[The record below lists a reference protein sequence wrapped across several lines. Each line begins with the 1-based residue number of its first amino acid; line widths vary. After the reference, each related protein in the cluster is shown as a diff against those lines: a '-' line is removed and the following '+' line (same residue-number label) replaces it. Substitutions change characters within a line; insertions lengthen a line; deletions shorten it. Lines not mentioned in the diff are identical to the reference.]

1 MKKKTGKMILLTG
14 VLCILSLAVCACG
27 KTEEA
32 SGTQEPQVAQG
43 EGIPEDDTEDDVSA
57 PKPEADAEGTDAGN
71 EPESPEASPEPQS
84 GESSSQGTDST
95 QKEQLEEQP
104 EQQPEAQSQSTSAA
118 SAEWV
123 DSTPNLEGDIKEL
136 KDGQLTVVE
145 AITEKSDNGGDI
157 IVAPGSGDDSEFN
170 KIAVTYDENTLFAI
184 QTIYDGGARFEM
196 SEATAADLASGQ
208 FIQVWGS
215 PSGSGLKATQICIVK
230 VA

>member
-32 SGTQEPQVAQG
+32 SDTQEPQVVQG
-43 EGIPEDDTEDDVSA
+43 EPIPEDDTEDDASA
-57 PKPEADAEGTDAGN
+57 PEPEADAEETDTGN

-95 QKEQLEEQP
+95 QKEQ
-104 EQQPEAQSQSTSAA
+104 PEAQSQSTSGT

-157 IVAPGSGDDSEFN
+157 VVSPGSGDDSEFN

-184 QTIYDGGARFEM
+184 QTIYDGGARSEM

-208 FIQVWGS
+208 FIRVWGS
-215 PSGSGLKATQICIVK
+215 SSGSGLKATRICIVK

>member
-32 SGTQEPQVAQG
+32 SDTPEPQVVQG
-43 EGIPEDDTEDDVSA
+43 EPIPEDDTEDDVSA
-57 PKPEADAEGTDAGN
+57 PEPEADAEGTDTGN

-95 QKEQLEEQP
+95 QKEQ
-104 EQQPEAQSQSTSAA
+104 PEAQSQSTSGT

-157 IVAPGSGDDSEFN
+157 VVSPGSGDDSEFN

-184 QTIYDGGARFEM
+184 QTIYDGGARSEM
-196 SEATAADLASGQ
+196 SAATAADLASGQ

-215 PSGSGLKATQICIVK
+215 SSGSGLKATQICIVK

>member
-1 MKKKTGKMILLTG
+1 MKRKTGKMILLTG

-32 SGTQEPQVAQG
+32 SDTQEPQVVQG
-43 EGIPEDDTEDDVSA
+43 EPIPEDDTEDDASA
-57 PKPEADAEGTDAGN
+57 PEPEADAEGTDTGN

-95 QKEQLEEQP
+95 QKEQ
-104 EQQPEAQSQSTSAA
+104 PEAQSQSTSGT

-157 IVAPGSGDDSEFN
+157 VVSPGSGDDSEFN

-215 PSGSGLKATQICIVK
+215 SSGSGLKATQICIVK

>member
-32 SGTQEPQVAQG
+32 SDTQEPQVVQG
-43 EGIPEDDTEDDVSA
+43 EPIPEDDTEDDASA
-57 PKPEADAEGTDAGN
+57 PEPEADAEGTDTGN

-95 QKEQLEEQP
+95 QKEQ
-104 EQQPEAQSQSTSAA
+104 PEAQSQSTSGT

-145 AITEKSDNGGDI
+145 AITAKSDNGGDI
-157 IVAPGSGDDSEFN
+157 IVVPGSEDDSEFN

-184 QTIYDGGARFEM
+184 QTIYDGGARSEM

>member
-27 KTEEA
+27 KKEEA
-32 SGTQEPQVAQG
+32 SDTPEPQVVQG
-43 EGIPEDDTEDDVSA
+43 EPIPEDDTEDDASA
-57 PKPEADAEGTDAGN
+57 PEPEADAEGTDTGN

-84 GESSSQGTDST
+84 GENSSQGTDST
-95 QKEQLEEQP
+95 QKEQ
-104 EQQPEAQSQSTSAA
+104 PEAQSQSTSGT

-145 AITEKSDNGGDI
+145 NIITKSDNGGDI
-157 IVAPGSGDDSEFN
+157 MVGPGSGDDSEFN

-196 SEATAADLASGQ
+196 SEATAADLAAGQ
-208 FIQVWGS
+208 HLRVWGS
-215 PSGSGLKATQICIVK
+215 SSGSGLKATQICIVE

>member
-1 MKKKTGKMILLTG
+1 MKKKAGKTILLTG

-32 SGTQEPQVAQG
+32 SDTQEPQVVQG
-43 EGIPEDDTEDDVSA
+43 EPIPEDDTEDDVSA
-57 PKPEADAEGTDAGN
+57 PEPEADAEGTDTGN

-95 QKEQLEEQP
+95 QKEQ
-104 EQQPEAQSQSTSAA
+104 PEAQSQSTSGT

-157 IVAPGSGDDSEFN
+157 VVSPGSGDDSEYN

-184 QTIYDGGARFEM
+184 KTIYDGGARFEM
-196 SEATAADLASGQ
+196 SAATAADLASGQ

-215 PSGSGLKATQICIVK
+215 SSGSGLKATQICIVK

>member
-1 MKKKTGKMILLTG
+1 MKRKTGKMILLTG

-32 SGTQEPQVAQG
+32 SVLQEPQVVQG
-43 EGIPEDDTEDDVSA
+43 EPIPEDDTEDDVSA
-57 PKPEADAEGTDAGN
+57 PEPEADAEGTDTGN

-95 QKEQLEEQP
+95 QKEQ
-104 EQQPEAQSQSTSAA
+104 PEAQSQSTSGT

-123 DSTPNLEGDIKEL
+123 DSTPILEGDIKEL

-157 IVAPGSGDDSEFN
+157 VVSPGSGDDSEYN

-184 QTIYDGGARFEM
+184 KTIYDGGARFEM
-196 SEATAADLASGQ
+196 SAATAADLASGQ

-215 PSGSGLKATQICIVK
+215 SSGSGLKATQICIVK

>member
-32 SGTQEPQVAQG
+32 SDTQEPQVVQG
-43 EGIPEDDTEDDVSA
+43 EPIPEDDTEDDVSA
-57 PKPEADAEGTDAGN
+57 PEPAADAEGTDAGN

-95 QKEQLEEQP
+95 QKEQ
-104 EQQPEAQSQSTSAA
+104 PEAQSQSTSGT

-145 AITEKSDNGGDI
+145 AITAKSDNGGDI
-157 IVAPGSGDDSEFN
+157 MVGPGSGDDSEFN
-170 KIAVTYDENTLFAI
+170 MISVTYDENTLFAI
-184 QTIYDGGARFEM
+184 QTIYDGGARSEM
-196 SEATAADLASGQ
+196 SEATAVDLASGQ
-208 FIQVWGS
+208 FIRVWGS
-215 PSGSGLKATQICIVK
+215 SSGSGLKATQICIVK

>member
-1 MKKKTGKMILLTG
+1 MKKKAGKTILLTG

-32 SGTQEPQVAQG
+32 SDTQEPQVVQG
-43 EGIPEDDTEDDVSA
+43 EPIPEDDTEDNVSA
-57 PKPEADAEGTDAGN
+57 PEPEADAEGTDTGN
-71 EPESPEASPEPQS
+71 EPESPEALPEPQS

-95 QKEQLEEQP
+95 QKEQ
-104 EQQPEAQSQSTSAA
+104 PEAQSQSTSGT

-136 KDGQLTVVE
+136 KNGQLTVVE

-157 IVAPGSGDDSEFN
+157 IVSPSSSGDDSEFN
-170 KIAVTYDENTLFAI
+170 KIEVTYDENTLFAI
-184 QTIYDGGARFEM
+184 QTIYDGGARSEM

-208 FIQVWGS
+208 FIKVWGS
-215 PSGSGLKATQICIVK
+215 SSGSGLKATQICIVE

>member
-1 MKKKTGKMILLTG
+1 MKKKTGKMILLAG

-32 SGTQEPQVAQG
+32 SDTQEPQVVQG
-43 EGIPEDDTEDDVSA
+43 EPIPEDDTEDDASA
-57 PKPEADAEGTDAGN
+57 PEPEADAEGTDTGN
-71 EPESPEASPEPQS
+71 EPESPESSPEPQS
-84 GESSSQGTDST
+84 GESGSQGTDST
-95 QKEQLEEQP
+95 QKEQ
-104 EQQPEAQSQSTSAA
+104 PEAQSQSTSGT

-157 IVAPGSGDDSEFN
+157 VVSPGSGDDSEFN

-184 QTIYDGGARFEM
+184 QTIYDGGARSEM
-196 SEATAADLASGQ
+196 SAATAADLASGQ

-215 PSGSGLKATQICIVK
+215 SSGSGLKATQICIVK

>member
-1 MKKKTGKMILLTG
+1 MKKKTRKIILLTG

-32 SGTQEPQVAQG
+32 SDTQEPQVVQG
-43 EGIPEDDTEDDVSA
+43 EPIPEDDTEDDVSA
-57 PKPEADAEGTDAGN
+57 PEPEADAEETDTGN

-95 QKEQLEEQP
+95 QKEQ
-104 EQQPEAQSQSTSAA
+104 PEAQSQSTSGT

-123 DSTPNLEGDIKEL
+123 DSTPSLEGDIKEL

-157 IVAPGSGDDSEFN
+157 VVSPGSGDDSEFN

-184 QTIYDGGARFEM
+184 KTIYDGGARFEM
-196 SEATAADLASGQ
+196 SAATAADLASGQ

-215 PSGSGLKATQICIVK
+215 SSGSGLKATQICIVK

>member
-32 SGTQEPQVAQG
+32 SDTQEPQVVQG
-43 EGIPEDDTEDDVSA
+43 EPIPEDDTEDDVSA
-57 PKPEADAEGTDAGN
+57 PEPEADAEGTDTGN

-95 QKEQLEEQP
+95 QKEQ
-104 EQQPEAQSQSTSAA
+104 PEAQSQSTSGT

-145 AITEKSDNGGDI
+145 AITAKSDNGGDI
-157 IVAPGSGDDSEFN
+157 IVVPGSGDDSEFN

-184 QTIYDGGARFEM
+184 QTIYDGGARSEM

-208 FIQVWGS
+208 FIRVWGS
-215 PSGSGLKATQICIVK
+215 SSGSGLKATQICIVK
-230 VA
+230 VV

>member
-1 MKKKTGKMILLTG
+1 MKRKTGKMILLTG

-32 SGTQEPQVAQG
+32 SDTPEPQVVQG
-43 EGIPEDDTEDDVSA
+43 EPVPEDDTEDDASA
-57 PKPEADAEGTDAGN
+57 PEPEADAEETDTGN

-95 QKEQLEEQP
+95 QKEQ
-104 EQQPEAQSQSTSAA
+104 PEAQSQSTSGT

-145 AITEKSDNGGDI
+145 AITAKSDNGGDI
-157 IVAPGSGDDSEFN
+157 IVVPGSEDDSEFN

-184 QTIYDGGARFEM
+184 QTIYDGGARSEM

-208 FIQVWGS
+208 FIRVWGS

-230 VA
+230 VI

>member
-1 MKKKTGKMILLTG
+1 MKRKTGKMILLTG

-27 KTEEA
+27 KKEEA
-32 SGTQEPQVAQG
+32 SDTPEPQVVQG
-43 EGIPEDDTEDDVSA
+43 EPIPEDDTEDDASA
-57 PKPEADAEGTDAGN
+57 PEPEADAEGTDTGN

-95 QKEQLEEQP
+95 QKEQ
-104 EQQPEAQSQSTSAA
+104 PEAQSQSTSGT

-157 IVAPGSGDDSEFN
+157 IVVPGSEDDSEFN
-170 KIAVTYDENTLFAI
+170 KISVTYDENTLFAI
-184 QTIYDGGARFEM
+184 QTIYDGGAGSEM

-208 FIQVWGS
+208 FIRVWGS

-230 VA
+230 VI

>member
-32 SGTQEPQVAQG
+32 SDTQEPQVVQG
-43 EGIPEDDTEDDVSA
+43 EPVPEDDTEDDASA
-57 PKPEADAEGTDAGN
+57 PEPDAEGIDTGN
-71 EPESPEASPEPQS
+71 EPESPEPQS
-84 GESSSQGTDST
+84 GESSNQGTDST
-95 QKEQLEEQP
+95 QKEQ
-104 EQQPEAQSQSTSAA
+104 PEAQSQSTSGT

-157 IVAPGSGDDSEFN
+157 IVVPGSEDDSEFN

-184 QTIYDGGARFEM
+184 QTIYDGGARSEM

-208 FIQVWGS
+208 FIRVWGS
-215 PSGSGLKATQICIVK
+215 PSDSRLKATQICIVK

>member
-1 MKKKTGKMILLTG
+1 MKRKTRKIILLTG

-27 KTEEA
+27 KKEEA
-32 SGTQEPQVAQG
+32 SDTPEPQVVQG
-43 EGIPEDDTEDDVSA
+43 EPIPEDDTEDDASA
-57 PKPEADAEGTDAGN
+57 PKPEADAEGTDTGN

-84 GESSSQGTDST
+84 GENSSQGTDST
-95 QKEQLEEQP
+95 QKEQ
-104 EQQPEAQSQSTSAA
+104 PEAQSQSTSGT

-157 IVAPGSGDDSEFN
+157 VVSPGSGDDSEFN

-215 PSGSGLKATQICIVK
+215 SSGSGLKATQICIIK

>member
-1 MKKKTGKMILLTG
+1 MKRKTGKMILLTG

-32 SGTQEPQVAQG
+32 SDTPEPQVVQG
-43 EGIPEDDTEDDVSA
+43 EPIPEDDTEDDASA
-57 PKPEADAEGTDAGN
+57 PEPEADAEGTDTGN

-95 QKEQLEEQP
+95 QKEQ
-104 EQQPEAQSQSTSAA
+104 PEAQSQSTSGT

-157 IVAPGSGDDSEFN
+157 VVSPGSGDDSEFN

-184 QTIYDGGARFEM
+184 QTIYDGGARSEM

-208 FIQVWGS
+208 FIKVWGS
-215 PSGSGLKATQICIVK
+215 SSGSGLKATQICIVK
-230 VA
+230 VV

>member
-1 MKKKTGKMILLTG
+1 MKRKTGKMILLTG

-27 KTEEA
+27 KKEEA
-32 SGTQEPQVAQG
+32 SDTPEPQVVQG
-43 EGIPEDDTEDDVSA
+43 EPIPEDDTEDDAST
-57 PKPEADAEGTDAGN
+57 PEPEADAEGTDTGN

-95 QKEQLEEQP
+95 QKEQ
-104 EQQPEAQSQSTSAA
+104 PEAQSQSTSGT

-157 IVAPGSGDDSEFN
+157 VVSPGSGDDSEFN

-184 QTIYDGGARFEM
+184 QTIYDGGARSEM

-208 FIQVWGS
+208 FIRVWGS
-215 PSGSGLKATQICIVK
+215 SSGSGLKATQICIVK

>member
-32 SGTQEPQVAQG
+32 SDTPEPQVVQG
-43 EGIPEDDTEDDVSA
+43 EPIPEDDTEDDVSA
-57 PKPEADAEGTDAGN
+57 PEPEADAEGTDAGN

-95 QKEQLEEQP
+95 QKEQ
-104 EQQPEAQSQSTSAA
+104 PEAQSQSTSGT

-157 IVAPGSGDDSEFN
+157 IVVPGSGDDSEFN

-184 QTIYDGGARFEM
+184 QTIYDGGARSEM

-208 FIQVWGS
+208 FIRVWGS
-215 PSGSGLKATQICIVK
+215 SSGSGLKATQICIVK

>member
-32 SGTQEPQVAQG
+32 SDTQEPQVVQG
-43 EGIPEDDTEDDVSA
+43 EPIPEDDTEDDVSA
-57 PKPEADAEGTDAGN
+57 PEPEADAEGTDTGN

-95 QKEQLEEQP
+95 QKEQ
-104 EQQPEAQSQSTSAA
+104 PEAQSQSTSGT

-157 IVAPGSGDDSEFN
+157 VVSPGSGDDSEFN

-184 QTIYDGGARFEM
+184 QTIYDGGARSEM
-196 SEATAADLASGQ
+196 SAATAADLASGQ

-215 PSGSGLKATQICIVK
+215 SSGSGLKATQICIVK
-230 VA
+230 VV

>member
-1 MKKKTGKMILLTG
+1 MKRKTGKMILLTG

-32 SGTQEPQVAQG
+32 SDTPEPQVVQG
-43 EGIPEDDTEDDVSA
+43 EPVPEDDTEDDASA
-57 PKPEADAEGTDAGN
+57 PEPEADAEGTDTGN

-95 QKEQLEEQP
+95 QKEQ
-104 EQQPEAQSQSTSAA
+104 PEAQSQSTSGT

-157 IVAPGSGDDSEFN
+157 IVVPGSEDDSEFN

-196 SEATAADLASGQ
+196 SAATAADLASGQ

-215 PSGSGLKATQICIVK
+215 SSGSGLKATQICIVK

>member
-32 SGTQEPQVAQG
+32 SDTQEPQVVQG
-43 EGIPEDDTEDDVSA
+43 EPSPEDDTEDDVSA
-57 PKPEADAEGTDAGN
+57 PEPEADAEGTDTGN

-84 GESSSQGTDST
+84 GESSSQGTDSA
-95 QKEQLEEQP
+95 QKE
-104 EQQPEAQSQSTSAA
+104 QPEAQSQSTSGT

-157 IVAPGSGDDSEFN
+157 IVSPSSSGDDSEFN

-184 QTIYDGGARFEM
+184 QTIYDGGARSEM

-215 PSGSGLKATQICIVK
+215 SSGSGLKATQICIVK

>member
-1 MKKKTGKMILLTG
+1 MKRKTGKMILLTG

-27 KTEEA
+27 KKEEA
-32 SGTQEPQVAQG
+32 SDTPEPQVVQG
-43 EGIPEDDTEDDVSA
+43 EPIPEDDTEDDASA
-57 PKPEADAEGTDAGN
+57 PEPEADAEGTDTGN

-95 QKEQLEEQP
+95 QKEQ
-104 EQQPEAQSQSTSAA
+104 PEAQSQSTSGT

-145 AITEKSDNGGDI
+145 NIITKSDNGGDI
-157 IVAPGSGDDSEFN
+157 MVGPGSGDDSEFN

-196 SEATAADLASGQ
+196 SEATAADLAAGQ
-208 FIQVWGS
+208 HLRVWGS
-215 PSGSGLKATQICIVK
+215 SSGSGLKATQICIVE

>member
-32 SGTQEPQVAQG
+32 SDTQEPQVVQG
-43 EGIPEDDTEDDVSA
+43 EPIPEDDTEDDVSA
-57 PKPEADAEGTDAGN
+57 PEPEADAEGTDTGN

-95 QKEQLEEQP
+95 QKEQ
-104 EQQPEAQSQSTSAA
+104 PEAQSQSTSGT

-157 IVAPGSGDDSEFN
+157 IVSPSSGDDSGFN
-170 KIAVTYDENTLFAI
+170 KIEVTYDETTLFAI
-184 QTIYDGGARFEM
+184 QTIYDGGARAEM

-208 FIQVWGS
+208 FIRVWGS

>member
-1 MKKKTGKMILLTG
+1 MKRKTRKIILLTG

-27 KTEEA
+27 KKEEA
-32 SGTQEPQVAQG
+32 SDTQEPQVVQS
-43 EGIPEDDTEDDVSA
+43 EPIPEDDTEDDASA
-57 PKPEADAEGTDAGN
+57 PEPEADAEGTDTGN

-95 QKEQLEEQP
+95 QKEQ
-104 EQQPEAQSQSTSAA
+104 PEAQSQSTSGT

-157 IVAPGSGDDSEFN
+157 VVSPGSGDDSEYN

-184 QTIYDGGARFEM
+184 KTIYDGGARFEM
-196 SEATAADLASGQ
+196 SAATAADLASGQ

-215 PSGSGLKATQICIVK
+215 SSGSGLKATQICIVK

>member
-27 KTEEA
+27 KKEEA
-32 SGTQEPQVAQG
+32 SDTPEPQVVQG
-43 EGIPEDDTEDDVSA
+43 EPIPEDDTEDDVSA
-57 PKPEADAEGTDAGN
+57 PEPEADAEGTDTGN

-95 QKEQLEEQP
+95 QKEQ
-104 EQQPEAQSQSTSAA
+104 PEAQSQSTSGT

-145 AITEKSDNGGDI
+145 ALTEKSDNGGDI
-157 IVAPGSGDDSEFN
+157 IVVPGSEDDSEFN
-170 KIAVTYDENTLFAI
+170 KISVTYNENTLFAI
-184 QTIYDGGARFEM
+184 QTIYDGGARSEM

-208 FIQVWGS
+208 FIRVWGS

-230 VA
+230 VV

>member
-32 SGTQEPQVAQG
+32 SDTQEPQVVQG
-43 EGIPEDDTEDDVSA
+43 EPIPEDDTEDDVSA
-57 PKPEADAEGTDAGN
+57 PEPAAYTEETDTGN

-84 GESSSQGTDST
+84 GESNSQGTDSA
-95 QKEQLEEQP
+95 QKE
-104 EQQPEAQSQSTSAA
+104 QPEAQSQSTSGT

-157 IVAPGSGDDSEFN
+157 IVVPGSEDDSEFN

-184 QTIYDGGARFEM
+184 QTIYDGGARSEM

-208 FIQVWGS
+208 FIRVWGS

>member
-32 SGTQEPQVAQG
+32 SDTQEPQVVQG
-43 EGIPEDDTEDDVSA
+43 EPIPEDDTEDDVSA
-57 PKPEADAEGTDAGN
+57 PEPEADAEGTDTGN

-95 QKEQLEEQP
+95 QKEQ
-104 EQQPEAQSQSTSAA
+104 PEAQSQSTSGT

-157 IVAPGSGDDSEFN
+157 IVVPGSGDDSEFN

-184 QTIYDGGARFEM
+184 KTIYDGGARFEM
-196 SEATAADLASGQ
+196 SAATAADLASGQ

-215 PSGSGLKATQICIVK
+215 SSGSGLKATQICIVK

>member
-27 KTEEA
+27 KKEEA
-32 SGTQEPQVAQG
+32 SDTQEPQVVQG
-43 EGIPEDDTEDDVSA
+43 EPIPEDDTEDDASA
-57 PKPEADAEGTDAGN
+57 PEPEADAEGTDTGN

-95 QKEQLEEQP
+95 QKEQ
-104 EQQPEAQSQSTSAA
+104 PEAQSQSTSGT

-123 DSTPNLEGDIKEL
+123 DSTPSLEGDIKEL

-157 IVAPGSGDDSEFN
+157 IVVPGSGDDSEFN

-184 QTIYDGGARFEM
+184 QTIYDGGARSEM

-215 PSGSGLKATQICIVK
+215 SSGSGLKATQICIVK

>member
-1 MKKKTGKMILLTG
+1 MKKKTGKMILLAG

-32 SGTQEPQVAQG
+32 SDTQEPQVVQG
-43 EGIPEDDTEDDVSA
+43 EPIPEDDTEDDASA
-57 PKPEADAEGTDAGN
+57 PEPEADAEGTDTGN

-95 QKEQLEEQP
+95 QKEQ
-104 EQQPEAQSQSTSAA
+104 PEAQSQSTSGT

-157 IVAPGSGDDSEFN
+157 VVSPGSGDDSEFN

-184 QTIYDGGARFEM
+184 QTIYDGGARSEM
-196 SEATAADLASGQ
+196 SAATAADLASGQ

-215 PSGSGLKATQICIVK
+215 SSGSGLKATQICIVK

>member
-1 MKKKTGKMILLTG
+1 MKKKAGKTILLTG

-32 SGTQEPQVAQG
+32 SDTQEPQVVQG
-43 EGIPEDDTEDDVSA
+43 EPIPEDDTEDDASA
-57 PKPEADAEGTDAGN
+57 PEPEADAEGTDTGN
-71 EPESPEASPEPQS
+71 EPESPEALPEPQS
-84 GESSSQGTDST
+84 GESSSQGTDSA
-95 QKEQLEEQP
+95 QKE
-104 EQQPEAQSQSTSAA
+104 QPEAQSQSTSGT

-157 IVAPGSGDDSEFN
+157 IVSPSSSGDDSEFN
-170 KIAVTYDENTLFAI
+170 KIEVTYDENTLFAI
-184 QTIYDGGARFEM
+184 QTIYDGGARSEM
-196 SEATAADLASGQ
+196 STATAADLASGQ
-208 FIQVWGS
+208 FIKVWGS
-215 PSGSGLKATQICIVK
+215 SSGSGLKATQICIVE

>member
-32 SGTQEPQVAQG
+32 SDTQEPQVVQG
-43 EGIPEDDTEDDVSA
+43 EPIPEDDTEDDVSA
-57 PKPEADAEGTDAGN
+57 PEPAADAEGTDAGN

-95 QKEQLEEQP
+95 QKEQ
-104 EQQPEAQSQSTSAA
+104 PEAQSQSTSGT

-145 AITEKSDNGGDI
+145 AITAKSDNGGDI
-157 IVAPGSGDDSEFN
+157 MVVPGSGDDSEFN
-170 KIAVTYDENTLFAI
+170 KISVTYDENTLFAI
-184 QTIYDGGARFEM
+184 QTIYDGGARSEM

-208 FIQVWGS
+208 FIRVWGS

>member
-32 SGTQEPQVAQG
+32 SDTQEPQVVQG
-43 EGIPEDDTEDDVSA
+43 EPIPEDDTEDDASA
-57 PKPEADAEGTDAGN
+57 PEPEADAEGTDTGN

-95 QKEQLEEQP
+95 QKEQ
-104 EQQPEAQSQSTSAA
+104 PEAQSQSTSGT

-157 IVAPGSGDDSEFN
+157 IVVPGSEDDSEFN

-184 QTIYDGGARFEM
+184 QTIYDGGARSEM

-215 PSGSGLKATQICIVK
+215 SSDSGLKATQICIVK

>member
-1 MKKKTGKMILLTG
+1 MKRKTGKMILLTG

-32 SGTQEPQVAQG
+32 SDTQEPQVVQG
-43 EGIPEDDTEDDVSA
+43 EPIPEDDTEDDASA
-57 PKPEADAEGTDAGN
+57 PEPEADAEGTDTGN

-95 QKEQLEEQP
+95 QKEQ
-104 EQQPEAQSQSTSAA
+104 PEAQSQSTSGT

-145 AITEKSDNGGDI
+145 NIITKSDNGGDI
-157 IVAPGSGDDSEFN
+157 MVGPGSGDDSEFN

-184 QTIYDGGARFEM
+184 QTIYDGGARSEM
-196 SEATAADLASGQ
+196 SAATAADLASGQ

-215 PSGSGLKATQICIVK
+215 SSGSGLKATQICIVK

>member
-1 MKKKTGKMILLTG
+1 MKRKTGKMILLTG

-32 SGTQEPQVAQG
+32 SDTPEPQVVQG
-43 EGIPEDDTEDDVSA
+43 EPIPEDDTEDDVSA
-57 PKPEADAEGTDAGN
+57 PEPEADAEGTDTGN

-95 QKEQLEEQP
+95 QKEQ
-104 EQQPEAQSQSTSAA
+104 PEAQSQSTSGT

-145 AITEKSDNGGDI
+145 AITEKSDDGGDI
-157 IVAPGSGDDSEFN
+157 VVIPGSEDDPGFN

-208 FIQVWGS
+208 FIRVWGS
-215 PSGSGLKATQICIVK
+215 PSGSGLQATQICIVK

>member
-1 MKKKTGKMILLTG
+1 MKRKTGKMILLTG

-32 SGTQEPQVAQG
+32 SDTQEPQVVQG
-43 EGIPEDDTEDDVSA
+43 EPIPEDDTEDDASA
-57 PKPEADAEGTDAGN
+57 PEPEADAEGTDTGN

-95 QKEQLEEQP
+95 QKEQ
-104 EQQPEAQSQSTSAA
+104 PEAQSQSTSGT

-157 IVAPGSGDDSEFN
+157 IVVPGSGDDSEFN

-184 QTIYDGGARFEM
+184 QTIYDGGARSEM

>member
-1 MKKKTGKMILLTG
+1 MKRKTGKMILLTG

-32 SGTQEPQVAQG
+32 SDTQEPQVVQG
-43 EGIPEDDTEDDVSA
+43 EPIPEDDTEDDVSA
-57 PKPEADAEGTDAGN
+57 PEPAADAEGTDAGN

-95 QKEQLEEQP
+95 QKEQ
-104 EQQPEAQSQSTSAA
+104 PEAQSQSTSGT

-157 IVAPGSGDDSEFN
+157 IVVPGSGDDSAFN

-184 QTIYDGGARFEM
+184 KTIYDGGARSEM
-196 SEATAADLASGQ
+196 SAATAADLASGQ

-215 PSGSGLKATQICIVK
+215 SSGSGLKATQICIVK